1 MTDRTLTVTGAGL
14 AGVVWIGVLTAM
26 PWGVP
31 ADGEKPRHST
41 WRRCW
46 PGLRSDLPPCEG
58 IRESDPHGG
67 FPAAA
72 VAETLNVMNRGSMA
86 DLKEQETEGRGRVR
100 VGGRP
105 APGAP
110 EGLIGD
116 AAAKG
121 AVR

>member
-31 ADGEKPRHST
+31 ADGEAAPAFAAAALLL
-41 WRRCW
+41 
-46 PGLRSDLPPCEG
+46 GLRSDLPPCEG
-58 IRESDPHGG
+58 IRESDPHGE

-72 VAETLNVMNRGSMA
+72 AAETLNVMNRGSMA

-121 AVR
+121 AIR